1 MGPKLCMS
9 AMWASADSAFLKWC
23 HFLGLSE
30 GSIPLCSGTSLDVA
44 ADFLFK
50 LMQRSWGCS
59 GFPSQPGL
67 RAMSD
72 RSRET
77 VHSSAVRNKVCSSA
91 FTLRPHGMVLG
102 GGSSRCPSARSLLP
116 VGPPPHESSSSLL
129 CNVWVMRDS
138 KPNPAFI

>member
-1 MGPKLCMS
+1 M
-9 AMWASADSAFLKWC
+9 
-23 HFLGLSE
+23 GLSE
-30 GSIPLCSGTSLDVA
+30 GSIPLCSVTSLDVA

-77 VHSSAVRNKVCSSA
+77 VHSSAVRNRVCSSA
-91 FTLRPHGMVLG
+91 FTL
-102 GGSSRCPSARSLLP
+102 
-116 VGPPPHESSSSLL
+116 
-129 CNVWVMRDS
+129 
-138 KPNPAFI
+138 